1 MRKNPARAKSRARS
15 SGRRRSASMASRWAR
30 MRGRK
35 LRAVSSMAVPLA
47 VSDIDHSSGACDR
60 IGAKVTCGHA
70 IGKQVQDGVQ
80 PMNQALEG
88 IRVIDFT
95 HDQAGPSC
103 TQMLA
108 WLGADVIKIER
119 PPHGDRARTLW
130 NADNP
135 EIDSFFFLLLNSN
148 KRSTVIDL
156 KTDDGK
162 EIARRLIKECD
173 VVAENLGPGVMD
185 RLGLGYEEVH
195 ALNPRAVYASVK
207 GFGSYGPYS
216 GFKCFEPV
224 AQATSG
230 AMSVT
235 GEAGGTPLLNGANI
249 GDSGTGMHLAM
260 AILAALVQRGRTG
273 EGQLVEVAM
282 QEAVLNLTR
291 VKFTGTLATGE
302 PLARTG
308 NRSLSGSYADLVRC
322 AGEGVNEYVY
332 MMLPPDNP
340 QTFEA
345 MVEVIGRPDLRD
357 DDRFNPPPAR
367 ARNAA
372 ALTEIIE
379 GWARQHDKR
388 EVMKAFAGRGIPC
401 GAVFDTAEALSDAH
415 LRERGTIVDLD
426 HPTRGRFSTIISPL
440 RLSDSPVEAR
450 RAPLYGEH
458 NEVVLRDLA
467 GYSDDEIKVLRE
479 KGIVTQG

>member
-1 MRKNPARAKSRARS
+1 MS
-15 SGRRRSASMASRWAR
+15 
-30 MRGRK
+30 
-35 LRAVSSMAVPLA
+35 
-47 VSDIDHSSGACDR
+47 
-60 IGAKVTCGHA
+60 
-70 IGKQVQDGVQ
+70 
-80 PMNQALEG
+80 QALEG

-119 PPHGDRARTLW
+119 PPHGDRARRLW

-135 EIDSFFFLLLNSN
+135 NIDSFFFLLLNSN
-148 KRSTVIDL
+148 KRSTVVNL
-156 KTDDGK
+156 KTEEGK
-162 EIARRLIKECD
+162 EVARRLIGD
-173 VVAENLGPGVMD
+173 ADIVAENLGPGVMD
-185 RLGLGYEEVH
+185 RLGLGWEAVKE
-195 ALNPRAVYASVK
+195 LNPRAVFASVK

-235 GEAGGTPLLNGANI
+235 GEAGGTPLVNGANI

-273 EGQLVEVAM
+273 KGQLVEVAM

-291 VKFTGTLATGE
+291 VKFTPTLATGK
-302 PLARTG
+302 PLQRSG
-308 NRSLSGSYADLVRC
+308 NRSITGSYADLVRC

-340 QTFEA
+340 ATFEA
-345 MVEVIGRPDLRD
+345 MVQVIGRPDLRD
-357 DDRFNPPPAR
+357 DDRFNSPPAR
-367 ARNAA
+367 ARNGA

-379 GWARQHDKR
+379 GWSRQHDKR
-388 EVMKAFAGRGIPC
+388 DVMKAFAGRGIPC
-401 GAVFDTAEALSDAH
+401 GAVLDTAEVLSDAH

-440 RLSDSPVEAR
+440 RLSDSPVTPK
-450 RAPLYGEH
+450 RAPLFGEH
-458 NEVVLRDLA
+458 SEEVLRSLA
-467 GYSDDEIKVLRE
+467 GYTAEEIAALRQ
-479 KGIVTQG
+479 KGVVTQG